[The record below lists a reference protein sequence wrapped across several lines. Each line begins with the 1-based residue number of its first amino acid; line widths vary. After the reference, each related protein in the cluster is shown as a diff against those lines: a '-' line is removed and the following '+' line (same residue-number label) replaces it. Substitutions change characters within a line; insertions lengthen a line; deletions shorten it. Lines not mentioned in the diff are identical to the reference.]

1 MKRWIIGFV
10 GILIVASSLEAAQ
23 IYATFTV
30 QAKQDASLAFSSSG
44 TIEKIF
50 VDTTAEVKKGEKLAV
65 LKDEDLKSALQVART
80 ALKYAKIDYDRQK
93 KVKNIVSKFE
103 FDKYAFKYETAKAQL
118 RYQRSL
124 LDKTVLK
131 APFDGIIY
139 DKLVEVGDVVSGQM
153 VKTAFKIQSKT
164 ARKLVLE
171 FDQKYW
177 KIVKIG
183 QTFKYKVDGDGTTHE
198 GKISKIYPSA
208 SSSNR
213 KMRAEVAT
221 KDFVTGLF
229 GDGYIQKVGK

>member
-1 MKRWIIGFV
+1 MKRWIIGFAGV
-10 GILIVASSLEAAQ
+10 LIVASSLEAAQ

-30 QAKQDASLAFSSSG
+30 QAKQDSSLAFSSSG
-44 TIEKIF
+44 TVKKIF
-50 VDTTAEVKKGEKLAV
+50 VDITSEVKKGEKLAI
-65 LKDEDLKSALQVART
+65 LQNDDRKSALLVART

-103 FDKYAFKYETAKAQL
+103 FDKYALKYETAKAQL
-118 RYQRSL
+118 RYQQSL
-124 LDKTVLK
+124 LDKTILK
-131 APFDGIIY
+131 APFDGVIY
-139 DKLVEVGDVVSGQM
+139 DKLIEVGDAVSGPPKI
-153 VKTAFKIQSKT
+153 VFKMQSKT

-171 FDQKYW
+171 FDQRYHKE
-177 KIVKIG
+177 VKIG
-183 QTFKYKVDGDGTTHE
+183 QTYKYKVDGDNTTYE